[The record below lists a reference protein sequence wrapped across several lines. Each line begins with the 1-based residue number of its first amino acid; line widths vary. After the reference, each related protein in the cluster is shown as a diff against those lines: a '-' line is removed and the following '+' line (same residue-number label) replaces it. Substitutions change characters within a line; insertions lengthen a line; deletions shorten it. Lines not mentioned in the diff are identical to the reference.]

1 MSPEFPASAS
11 RAGRR
16 LIRQLYLAVIA
27 LLGLAA
33 VGASFADLLGQPHD
47 WQHLG
52 WLKLAVLTLIG
63 GWFSVDMPL
72 VSVRFSL
79 SETFVLAGTLLFGP
93 AIGVILALL
102 DVAVVSLRS
111 YLTKKRVRWTDAIVG
126 LATPPLSVWLAAR
139 LVGITGPIP
148 DDGSITLSFI
158 GTLALFTAAYFLL
171 NTGLASVARSLEP
184 AVGLIGAWWT
194 NIKDTSVSFAA
205 SASIAAFLVNARGV
219 DLVLLGVSAPLMFL
233 IYLTYSWSAKQ
244 IETERQKNVELNR
257 VFLSTIAALTHAIDA
272 KDQVTHGHIR
282 RVQVF
287 TMALAEALNVL
298 DEKQLDALRAAALLH
313 DTGKLAVPEYIL
325 LKPGRL
331 TASEFER
338 MKAHAAA
345 GADILKTIDFPYPVE
360 PIVRHH
366 HENWDGS
373 GYPDGLKGEAIPLG
387 ARILAV
393 VDCYDALR
401 SDRPHRLGMLRHQ
414 AEQILRDRRGT
425 MYDPAI
431 VDEFLRLL
439 DKLEAEHIAPAVEH
453 TDDAASSLSPVQ
465 VDVLRATTAEE
476 RVFAELTR
484 ELSGASTLAE
494 GATTLFRSLRRVVPA
509 VCFAL
514 FVPQPNTNEV
524 AVQVSSSVGGPPLDN
539 LRIPIGERT
548 SGWAFA
554 HQRMVF
560 NSDAGLELGQLV
572 AGFAV
577 PLKYALAVPVTNG
590 DCVAVI
596 TAYGSE
602 PFDESHRRMLES
614 AANLLVTQTVL
625 ATTA

>member
-1 MSPEFPASAS
+1 MVK
-11 RAGRR
+11 RA
-16 LIRQLYLAVIA
+16 YIA
-27 LLGLAA
+27 AIGLLGFGVIFLSL
-33 VGASFADLLGQPHD
+33 GDLVRQPHD
-47 WQHLG
+47 WPHLA
-52 WLKLAVLTLIG
+52 WLKLAVLTLVG

-93 AIGVILALL
+93 SIGVILALL
-102 DVAVVSLRS
+102 DVTVVSLRGQFS
-111 YLTKKRVRWTDAIVG
+111 RKRLRWTNVVVA
-126 LATPPLSVWLAAR
+126 LATPPLSVWLAASA
-139 LVGITGPIP
+139 VGIGGPTP

-158 GTLALFTAAYFLL
+158 GMLTAFTAAYFLL
-171 NTGLASVARSLEP
+171 NTGLASVALSLEQ
-184 AVGLIGAWWT
+184 GARLYATWWT

-244 IETERQKNVELNR
+244 IETERQKNIELNR

-287 TMALAEALNVL
+287 TMALADALNVR
-298 DEKQLDALRAAALLH
+298 DEKRLDALRAAALLH

-373 GYPDGLKGEAIPLG
+373 GYPDGLKGEQIPLG

-439 DKLEAEHIAPAVEH
+439 DKLEAEHVAPARESAGPSVS
-453 TDDAASSLSPVQ
+453 ALSPVQ

-484 ELSGASTLAE
+484 ELSETSTLAE
-494 GATTLFRSLRRVVPA
+494 GATILFRSLRRVVPA

-514 FVPQPNTNEV
+514 FTPQQNEIV
-524 AVQVSSSVGGPPLDN
+524 AQVCSAIGGPPLDG

-554 HQRMVF
+554 HQRSVL
-560 NSDAGLELGQLV
+560 NSDAGLELGQL
-572 AGFAV
+572 AAAFAV
-577 PLKYALAVPVTNG
+577 PMKYALAVPVTSG
-590 DCVAVI
+590 ECLAVI
-596 TAYGSE
+596 TAYGPE
-602 PFDESHRRMLES
+602 PFDESHRQVLES
-614 AANLLVTQTVL
+614 AANLLVTQMALVP
-625 ATTA
+625 AT